1 MKLTSVAASIAAAL
15 APVAFGQDAADA
27 PVSAPSVVQGNDQD
41 HAPRGPRGE
50 GRGPRQGQGQGEGR
64 GPRQGQGEG
73 RGPKVRDNREM
84 QWYFTEGVEIY
95 TFKGDGE
102 NILALKQTLGLDLG
116 NGLNLKF
123 VAPIY
128 SQGDSMSFGDLNLGA
143 SVDLASGKNDIVG
156 SWDLAVGGGVYI
168 PTGVEQFR
176 SENVNPY
183 INAAFDCD
191 IWVFDFKQT
200 AEFAFNGGETFLPL
214 LGTKVDTDVLTFG
227 SDLTYKWGAFDVGL
241 ALDQYYYV
249 TNGEKQLFL
258 GPTAKWDIASNLTLN
273 LGVGIPVYQDVSTPE
288 SNAVVTAGFG
298 IKF

>member
-1 MKLTSVAASIAAAL
+1 MKDSVCRSAHPCYRYSHPLIQGGDNKGAMQDMKLTSVAAASIAAAI
-15 APVAFGQDAADA
+15 A
-27 PVSAPSVVQGNDQD
+27 PVSFGQAVATPAPS
-41 HAPRGPRGE
+41 APSIV
-50 GRGPRQGQGQGEGR
+50 RQ
-64 GPRQGQGEG
+64 
-73 RGPKVRDNREM
+73 EM

-102 NILALKQTLGLDLG
+102 NLIGLKQNLGLDLG

-143 SVDLASGKNDIVG
+143 SLDVASGKNNLIG
-156 SWDLAVGGGVYI
+156 NWDLAVGGGVYI
-168 PTGVEQFR
+168 PTGVDQFR
-176 SENVNPY
+176 SQTVNPY

-227 SDLTYKWGAFDVGL
+227 SDLTYKWGSFDVGL

>member
-1 MKLTSVAASIAAAL
+1 MKDSDCNFGAVGYRYSHPSISGGDNKGAMQDMKLTSVAAASIAAAL
-15 APVAFGQDAADA
+15 APVTFGQAVATPA
-27 PVSAPSVVQGNDQD
+27 PSAPSVVRGN
-41 HAPRGPRGE
+41 
-50 GRGPRQGQGQGEGR
+50 
-64 GPRQGQGEG
+64 
-73 RGPKVRDNREM
+73 EM

-102 NILALKQTLGLDLG
+102 NILALKQNLGLDLG
-116 NGLNLKF
+116 NGVSLKF

-143 SVDLASGKNDIVG
+143 SVDVASGKNDMVG
-156 SWDLAVGGGVYI
+156 SWGLAVGGGVYI
-168 PTGVEQFR
+168 PTGVDQFR

-183 INAAFDCD
+183 INAAFNCD

-214 LGTKVDTDVLTFG
+214 LGTKVDTDVMSLG
-227 SDLTYKWGAFDVGL
+227 SDLTYKWDSFDIGL

-249 TNGEKQLFL
+249 TTGEKQLFL
-258 GPTAKWDIASNLTLN
+258 GPTAKWRIASNLDLN